1 MLKPSILVASCAVLL
16 LALSGCD
23 SMSRGIVFTGNGKVG
38 ANNARNQRENA
49 QDAVRVAIE
58 DDLGQGASVSVEIEE
73 LPIWIESDIGG
84 DGAWKWPRLTARV
97 VVNPPAGKTLPPAK
111 LAEYTTDVGGYLL
124 AKVVKK
130 DPQQFNLS
138 LSEGAVAPSS
148 LPPASAPA
156 AAGPR
161 SYVVQEGDT
170 LALISTAFYG
180 SPQHWRRILEANPGV
195 AAEAVKPGV
204 RLLVP

>member
-1 MLKPSILVASCAVLL
+1 MLKPSILVVCCAVLL
-16 LALSGCD
+16 LALSACD
-23 SMSRGIVFTGNGKVG
+23 SASRGIIFTGNGKVG

-73 LPIWIESDIGG
+73 MPIWIESDLGG
-84 DGAWKWPRLTARV
+84 EGAWKWPHLTARV

-130 DPQQFNLS
+130 DPQQFVFS
-138 LSEGAVAPSS
+138 LSEGVVAPTP
-148 LPPASAPA
+148 LPASAPA

-180 SPQHWRRILEANPGV
+180 SPQHWRRILDANPGV
-195 AAEAVKPGV
+195 AADAVKPGV

>member
-1 MLKPSILVASCAVLL
+1 MIKSSLLVTCWAAVVLI
-16 LALSGCD
+16 LSGCEAA
-23 SMSRGIVFTGNGKVG
+23 SRGVVFTGNGKVG
-38 ANNARNQRENA
+38 ANTARNQRENA
-49 QDAVRVAIE
+49 QDAVRISIE
-58 DDLGQGASVSVEIEE
+58 DDLGQGASVSVAIDE
-73 LPIWIESDIGG
+73 LPIWIENDLGG
-84 DGAWKWPRLTARV
+84 EGDWKWPRLTARV
-97 VVNPPAGKTLPPAK
+97 VVNPPAGKPLPPAK

-130 DPQQFNLS
+130 DPQQFSLS
-138 LSEGAVAPSS
+138 LNEGVVAPV
-148 LPPASAPA
+148 PAVVPAAA

-180 SPQHWRRILEANPGV
+180 SPQHWRRILDANPGV
-195 AAEAVKPGV
+195 AAEAITPGV